1 MINELIISK
10 LKIYFDDLGPGLDE
24 IDAKIDA
31 TADDAL
37 NLTCSMIGKKNR
49 KRLKKINIDKKVDLL
64 YKVDDLLK
72 NIIRDIHNETEDIY
86 TKMYNVNRLDKDEL
100 HLRNDKLKEIKT
112 QLEKNLL
119 KITDIL

>member
-1 MINELIISK
+1 
-10 LKIYFDDLGPGLDE
+10 
-24 IDAKIDA
+24 
-31 TADDAL
+31 
-37 NLTCSMIGKKNR
+37 MIGKKNR

-86 TKMYNVNRLDKDEL
+86 TKMYNANRLDKDKL

-112 QLEKNLL
+112 QLEK
-119 KITDIL
+119 TY